1 MHLLVT
7 GGAGFIGSNFIR
19 FWRARHPEDTITNF
33 DLLTY
38 AGNLAN
44 LEDISAND
52 PRYHFIQGDIR
63 DAEAVRR
70 AFEGVDTVV
79 HFAAESHVDRSI
91 QGSRAFLE
99 TNILGTHTLL
109 EETLRRGDQIKRFH
123 HVSTD
128 EVFGSLPLED
138 AERFRETTPYAPRS
152 PYAASKAASDQ
163 LCDAYIET
171 HNLPITRSNC
181 SNNYGPY
188 HFPEKFIPLAI
199 TNLLQGKPITVYGQG
214 TNVRDWL
221 HVDDHCAAIEAIL
234 LRGQIGRSYN
244 VGGDAEYK
252 NLDVA
257 RMILAD
263 LQKTEIEGLVFVED
277 RKGHDLRYAIDHTR
291 ITTELGWRPNI
302 SFPEGLKKTI
312 AWYRD
317 RPDWW
322 KPLLSKAALT
332 ARIPKP

>member
-19 FWRARHPEDTITNF
+19 FWRTRHPEDTITNF

-44 LEDISAND
+44 LEDIPPSD
-52 PRYHFIQGDIR
+52 SHYRFIQGDIR
-63 DAEAVRR
+63 DAEAVHR
-70 AFEGVDTVV
+70 ACEGIDTIV

-109 EETLRRGDQIKRFH
+109 EETRQRGDQITRFH

-128 EVFGSLPLED
+128 EVFGSLPLESSQ
-138 AERFRETTPYAPRS
+138 RFQETTPYAPRS
-152 PYAASKAASDQ
+152 PYSASKAASDQ

-171 HNLPITRSNC
+171 YRLPITRSNC

-199 TNLLQGKPITVYGQG
+199 THLLQNQPIPVYGQG
-214 TNVRDWL
+214 VNIRDWL
-221 HVDDHCAAIEAIL
+221 HVDDHCAAIETIL
-234 LRGQIGRSYN
+234 LHGRAGRSYN
-244 VGGDAEYK
+244 IGGDAEYR
-252 NLDVA
+252 NIDVA
-257 RMILAD
+257 KMIL
-263 LQKTEIEGLVFVED
+263 TEFGKSASDGLTFVED

-291 ITTELGWRPNI
+291 ITEELGWQPLI
-302 SFPEGLKKTI
+302 TFPEGLKKTI
-312 AWYRD
+312 DWYRD
-317 RPDWW
+317 HRDWW
-322 KPLLSKAALT
+322 EPLLPKT
-332 ARIPKP
+332 AFTR